1 MNLETERLLLSEITL
16 NDAESIYAIYS
27 HPKVIEYYTDAPI
40 AGEDDTVNFIS
51 RITAGDNLIFSIR
64 LKEKP
69 DDIIGDCGLHDRNE
83 ETSTIEMGGSL
94 LPDFWGKGIMTEA
107 FNALIIYARNEM
119 NVRMIMA
126 KTNRHNRQAIR
137 AIKKLG
143 FTVSS
148 MTEAEVILSK
158 KCIN

>member
-27 HPKVIEYYTDAPI
+27 HPKVIEYYTDVPI
-40 AGEDDTVNFIS
+40 AGEEDTVNFIS
-51 RITAGDNLIFSIR
+51 RITDGDNLIFSIK

-69 DDIIGDCGLHDRNE
+69 DEIIGDCGLHDWNE
-83 ETSTIEMGGSL
+83 KMHTIEIGGSL

-107 FNALIIYARNEM
+107 FNALISYARNEM
-119 NVRMIMA
+119 KAQTIKA

-137 AIKKLG
+137 AVKKLG
-143 FTVSS
+143 FTVFS
-148 MTEAEVILSK
+148 MTETEVILSK
-158 KCIN
+158 KYTS